1 VADGGRLNEVFQE
14 MPMSAMDRDDALQ
27 AHEATLRGLI
37 DEVKTGQ
44 RSRRG
49 FIQQLVGMGLT
60 APMAS
65 MLLMSAGVAQA
76 QTAIP
81 YKPTKRGGGG
91 TLKLMYWQ
99 ASVHLNPH
107 FAGGTKDQDAS
118 RIFYEPLAGWDSEG
132 NLIPMLAAE
141 IPSRENGGV
150 SADSKTVTW
159 KLKRGVTWHDGKPFT
174 ADDVVFTARYAGD
187 PATSTVT
194 VATYKDI
201 KVEKIDA
208 YTVKVTYPKPT
219 PYWAEALTGITG
231 CIMPKHVFEGYMGAK
246 SREAAANTKPV
257 GTGPYKIVDFKPGDS
272 LTAEANMN
280 YHVPN
285 QPHFDRLEVK
295 GGGDALGA
303 ARAVLQTGEYDL
315 GWNLAVED
323 ELLKRLE
330 ASGKGK
336 MSFHAG
342 SDVEFVSL
350 NVTDPWNEVD
360 GERASA
366 KSRHPAFTD
375 KAVREAM
382 SLLIDRKNIGE
393 QIYGRGAVV
402 SSNFLN
408 NPPRFRSPNTKFEF
422 NIDKA
427 NQVLEAAG
435 WKKGADGIRAK
446 GNVKLKFVFQTSVS
460 QPRQKCQAIIK
471 DACTK
476 AGIDLEL
483 KSVVPAVFFGGDA
496 ANPDTYQKFWADM
509 QMFTTTMGAPDPQF
523 FMEQFTT
530 DQLAQKANKWASR
543 NLARWSNAEY
553 DAAFKAAQNEFDPV
567 KRAALFI
574 KMNDLVVNDKHII
587 PLFALPR
594 PYGVINKLSAVVSAW
609 DNTTWMLGY
618 WYREA

>member
-1 VADGGRLNEVFQE
+1 MKQE
-14 MPMSAMDRDDALQ
+14 AQ
-27 AHEATLRGLI
+27 LRSLI
-37 DEVKTGQ
+37 EDVREGKLPR
-44 RSRRG
+44 RS
-49 FIQQLVGMGLT
+49 FIQQMVGLGLT

-65 MLLMSAGVAQA
+65 MMLMHAGVANAQA
-76 QTAIP
+76 TLP

-91 TLKLMYWQ
+91 ALKLIYWQ
-99 ASVHLNPH
+99 AAVHLNPH

-132 NLIPMLAAE
+132 NMVPALAAE
-141 IPSRENGGV
+141 IPSRQNGGV
-150 SADSKTVTW
+150 SADSKSVTW
-159 KLKRGVTWHDGKPFT
+159 KLKKGVTWHDGKPFT
-174 ADDVVFTARYAGD
+174 ADDVVFTAAYAGD

-194 VATYKDI
+194 VATYKDV
-201 KVEKIDA
+201 KVVKIDSH
-208 YTVKVTYPKPT
+208 TVRIDYPKPT
-219 PYWAEALTGITG
+219 PFWAEALTGIFG
-231 CIMPKHVFEGYMGAK
+231 CILPKHVFEPYIGAK
-246 SREAAANTKPV
+246 SRENPANTKPV
-257 GTGPYKIVDFKPGDS
+257 GTGPYKIVDFKPGDT
-272 LTAEANMN
+272 LRAEANPN

-285 QPHFDRLEVK
+285 QPFFDTLEVK
-295 GGGDALGA
+295 GGGDALSA
-303 ARAVLQTGEYDL
+303 ARAVLQTNEFDY

-330 ASGKGK
+330 AAGKGR
-336 MSFHAG
+336 MEFLPG

-366 KSRHPAFTD
+366 KSKHPAFSD
-375 KAVREAM
+375 KAVRTAM
-382 SLLIDRKNIGE
+382 GMLLDRKGVQE
-393 QIYGRGAVV
+393 VIYGRGAITTA
-402 SSNFLN
+402 NFLN
-408 NPPRFRSPNTKFEF
+408 NPPRFRSPNTKYEF

-427 NQVLEAAG
+427 VQVLESAG

-460 QPRQKCQAIIK
+460 QPRQKCQAIFK

-483 KSVVPAVFFGGDA
+483 KSIVPAVFFGSDA

-509 QMFTTTMGAPDPQF
+509 QMFTTTMGSPDPQV

-530 DQLAQKANKWASR
+530 DQISQKANKWSSR

-553 DAAFKAAQNEFDPV
+553 DATFKAAQEEFDPV

-574 KMNDLVVNDKHII
+574 KMNDLVVNDGYII
-587 PLFALPR
+587 PLFARPR
-594 PYGVINKLSAVVSAW
+594 PNGIVNKLVPALSAW
-609 DNTTWMLGY
+609 DNATWSVGY
-618 WYREA
+618 WYRES